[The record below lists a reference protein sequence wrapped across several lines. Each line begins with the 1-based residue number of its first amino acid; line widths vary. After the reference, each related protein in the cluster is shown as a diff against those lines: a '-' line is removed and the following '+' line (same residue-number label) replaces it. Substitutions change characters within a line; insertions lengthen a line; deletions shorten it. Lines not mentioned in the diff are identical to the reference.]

1 MWNNVFVHFSRS
13 VFSQPPHVAHDHQKW
28 LHMNLIHSF
37 RMLADFFLAAFDNFL
52 RMFLQTYQMSNW
64 WLILGR
70 SYPSYFFDLH
80 MPVCCNLFH
89 INISSLHAIK
99 TFWKLYFSILFEFP
113 HSVNRVTEFVTI
125 LLVLCSKK
133 VYSVTTNYT
142 WLWLQNFRNHFFFLI
157 DPSFISNAK

>member
-89 INISSLHAIK
+89 INISSLHAMQNFLK
-99 TFWKLYFSILFEFP
+99 TILF
-113 HSVNRVTEFVTI
+113 HSIWIPTFSK
-125 LLVLCSKK
+125 LCYWICNDFIGTMFQKGI
-133 VYSVTTNYT
+133 
-142 WLWLQNFRNHFFFLI
+142 FRHH
-157 DPSFISNAK
+157 